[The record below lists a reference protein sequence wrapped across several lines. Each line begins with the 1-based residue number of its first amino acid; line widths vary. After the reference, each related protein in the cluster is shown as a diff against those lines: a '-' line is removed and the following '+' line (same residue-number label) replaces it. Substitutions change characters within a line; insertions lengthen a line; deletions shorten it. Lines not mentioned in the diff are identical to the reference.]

1 MATVQVIKKTFINEE
16 TGRSVDY
23 ERLAII
29 GAIDGLPYTLEL
41 KLQPAELIAAKML
54 LESRS
59 KPEVVRTNEVGEVIP
74 VRKKDSA
81 DDEHELDNE
90 IESLFS

>member
-1 MATVQVIKKTFINEE
+1 MAHVQVIKKSFVNEE

-29 GAIDGLPYTLEL
+29 GAIDGLPYTLEI

-54 LESRS
+54 LESKS
-59 KPEVVRTNEVGEVIP
+59 KPEVVRTGEPGEVIP
-74 VRKKDSA
+74 VRVKDSGNLS
-81 DDEHELDNE
+81 DDSDNG
-90 IESLFS
+90 IDSLFS

>member
-1 MATVQVIKKTFINEE
+1 MAHVQVIKKSFVNEE

-29 GAIDGLPYTLEL
+29 GAIDGLPYTLEI

-54 LESRS
+54 LESKS
-59 KPEVVRTNEVGEVIP
+59 KPEVVRTGEPGEVIP
-74 VRKKDSA
+74 VRVKDSGKVVGNG
-81 DDEHELDNE
+81 DDDM
-90 IESLFS
+90 ESLFA